1 MCRNL
6 LARCPEGLLSVVSD
20 SYDMYHHTEHILGG
34 EFKDQVGVPPL
45 NIKKKNF
52 REHSDR

>member
-1 MCRNL
+1 

-34 EFKDQVGVPPL
+34 EFKDQVRVHPL
-45 NIKKKNF
+45 NILYNSF
-52 REHSDR
+52 R